1 MRKVQDVDASLL
13 SIHPACV
20 VSVSLT
26 HLKTES
32 LRQRKESERESVE
45 REILN
50 YDAASLIMNVRQV
63 LFRVIKKLI
72 TEALIIKFC
81 VKLFEIDF
89 VSEPGLDPKKAS
101 SFCWSHS
108 RKANHV
114 PVPVLIF

>member
-1 MRKVQDVDASLL
+1 MLPFFFLAEVLMTFCSATVRLRKVQDVDASLL

-50 YDAASLIMNVRQV
+50 CDAASLIMNVRYCRTVPTGLQSV
-63 LFRVIKKLI
+63 LCR
-72 TEALIIKFC
+72 C
-81 VKLFEIDF
+81 VY
-89 VSEPGLDPKKAS
+89 G
-101 SFCWSHS
+101 
-108 RKANHV
+108 
-114 PVPVLIF
+114 